1 VVLKY
6 LYLYFPF
13 YYNIKWGFFQLFQLL
28 KIKKFLNIPAA
39 RKFDSRARLQ
49 LSKNLTFAAG
59 CDAAA

>member
-1 VVLKY
+1 MGIFST
-6 LYLYFPF
+6 FPAPK
-13 YYNIKWGFFQLFQLL
+13 N
-28 KIKKFLNIPAA
+28 KKFLNIPAA